1 MSDNAAI
8 VAIFS
13 MVISAFTAVTLMV
26 LWTRRGRHKPADTAN
41 LADRL
46 LRMEQTLDS
55 VAIEV
60 ERISEAQRFATRLL
74 AERERQPALVD
85 SSAGRDG
92 R

>member
-1 MSDNAAI
+1 MSDNEAI

-26 LWTRRGRHKPADTAN
+26 LWTRRSKHQPADTAN

-85 SSAGRDG
+85 SPGGRDG